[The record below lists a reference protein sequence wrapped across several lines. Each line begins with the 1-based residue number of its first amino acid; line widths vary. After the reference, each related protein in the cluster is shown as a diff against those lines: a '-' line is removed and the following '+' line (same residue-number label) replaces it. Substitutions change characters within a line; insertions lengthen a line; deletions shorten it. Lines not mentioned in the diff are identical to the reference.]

1 MTNPQALLAAEQL
14 SLWRGGQCLFEGLDF
29 ELHQGQMALVTGAN
43 GTGKTTLLRA
53 VAGLTPPTGGRL
65 LWNGIDVHQLPAE
78 QRGDIAF
85 RGHLDGLKK
94 DFTVHEN
101 LTVHAALWGRTGTAE
116 TLLTSLKLDKA
127 GSRRAR
133 LLSAGQRRRVGL
145 AALRLSESRL
155 WILDEPTTSLDAQ
168 GLLLL
173 REWMSAHLQQGGMAL
188 VATHQSDEL
197 IGMATIAID
206 L

>member
-1 MTNPQALLAAEQL
+1 MLAAERL

-29 ELHQGQMALVTGAN
+29 ELCQGQLALVTGAN

-53 VAGLTPPTGGRL
+53 VAGLTPPSGGRL
-65 LWNGIDVHQLPAE
+65 LWNGIDVHRLSPE
-78 QRGDIAF
+78 ERGDIAF

-94 DFTVHEN
+94 DFTVLEN
-101 LTVHAALWGRTGTAE
+101 LNVHAALWGRSGSGAE
-116 TLLTSLKLDKA
+116 LLAPLKLDSA

-133 LLSAGQRRRVGL
+133 FLSAGQRRRVGL
-145 AALRLSESRL
+145 AALRLSEARL
-155 WILDEPTTSLDAQ
+155 WILDEPSTSLDAQ

-173 REWMSAHLQQGGMAL
+173 REWMAGHLKQGGMAL